1 MKLSAVEK
9 MLVNNPVR
17 AFLQRQIEIP
27 LLLDGFESMRG
38 KTVLEIGCGQGVLTQ
53 MLLQKFGPKHVIAF
67 DIDPE
72 QVSRANSRLLAPN
85 SEKLSLLVA
94 NAELIPLADSSVDA
108 VVEVA
113 TLHHVLKWPKC
124 VQEIARVLK
133 VGGGFFFEEPSS
145 RLTDNLLVRFVL
157 RHREEHGFTRNEF
170 RRALERAG
178 YDNLK
183 SIEPLGIFIFGH
195 ATRVS

>member
-17 AFLQRQIEIP
+17 AFLQQQIEIP
-27 LLLDGFESMRG
+27 LLLDGFDSIRG

-53 MLLQKFGPKHVIAF
+53 MLLQKFGAKHVIAF
-67 DIDPE
+67 DLDPR
-72 QVSRANSRLLAPN
+72 QVSRATNRLNASN

-94 NAELIPLADSSVDA
+94 NAESIPLADSTVDA
-108 VVEVA
+108 VVEIA
-113 TLHHVLKWPKC
+113 TLHHLLTWPQC
-124 VQEIARVLK
+124 VKEIARVLK
-133 VGGGFFFEEPSS
+133 AGGGFFFEEPS
-145 RLTDNLLVRFVL
+145 RTLTDNSLVRFLL

-170 RRALERAG
+170 RHSLERAG
-178 YDNLK
+178 FNNLK

-195 ATRVS
+195 ATTIS